1 MAENENT
8 AAAKIVAE
16 ALGLNAQKALNDAVE
31 KYGAAF
37 GSAGLAFKSVQI
49 AVSTLMG
56 IIGYDNNDDDAQLKE
71 TVAKMVEKSI
81 TMLDDILEEASI
93 TAPSHNIPVPEDA
106 ARRIAKIAK
115 AKAKQQGV
123 KLDG

>member
-81 TMLDDILEEASI
+81 AMLDATLEEAISK
-93 TAPSHNIPVPEDA
+93 APPNIPVPEDA
-106 ARRIAKIAK
+106 IRRLAAIKAR
-115 AKAKQQGV
+115 QGV